1 MTVTSNHSGNGKS
14 IVSAIKSLLNSEYKF
29 LGGDKVQEM
38 FTGDVLKLF
47 KEYNRDAWNLEV
59 GQTIWFAVHKDEK
72 QSYGKTLEKTKITPV
87 ILSVVHD
94 EDRNIRANG
103 FSHKELRRFKV
114 ARILREAY
122 AQSGVLSQADV
133 AELLGVSIGTIGR
146 DIREYQ
152 IENQVVLPY
161 RGTIHDIGRA
171 VTHKKIIIGYYLKN
185 VPTPDISRIT
195 GHTEEACDR
204 YIKAFKKVK
213 TLHGSMSPQEIARTL
228 EMSEYLVKEYI
239 AIIEEYNK
247 KEEKVNDGSS

>member
-1 MTVTSNHSGNGKS
+1 MTSNTDGKGKC
-14 IVSAIKSLLNSEYKF
+14 IASAIKSLLNSEYKF

-38 FTGDVLKLF
+38 FTVDVLKLF
-47 KEYNRDAWNLEV
+47 REYNRDAWNLEP
-59 GQTIWFAVHKDEK
+59 GQTIWFAVDKDEK
-72 QSYGKTLEKTKITPV
+72 QSYGKTLEKTRITPV
-87 ILSVVHD
+87 ILSVIHD
-94 EDRNIRANG
+94 EDRNVRADG
-103 FSHKELRRFKV
+103 FSHKELRKFKV

-122 AQSGVLSQADV
+122 TQNGVLSQADV
-133 AELLGVSIGTIGR
+133 AELLGVSIGTISK

-171 VTHKKIIIGYYLKN
+171 VTHKRIILRYYLKN
-185 VPTPDISRIT
+185 IPTPDISRIT

-213 TLHGSMSPQEIARTL
+213 TLYGSMNPQEISRTL

-239 AIIEEYNK
+239 AIIEEQDK
-247 KEEKVNDGSS
+247 KEEKVNDGSN